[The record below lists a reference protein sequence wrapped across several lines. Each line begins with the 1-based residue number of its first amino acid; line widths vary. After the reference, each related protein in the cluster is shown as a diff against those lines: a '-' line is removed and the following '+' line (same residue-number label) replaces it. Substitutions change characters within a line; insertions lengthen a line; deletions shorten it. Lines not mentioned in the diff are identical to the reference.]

1 MLRITSAEVGT
12 TAGEAARAEDIKL
25 VETIELDAVVVVG
38 FADVENSDAVVRL
51 DVIVDTLPEDMR

>member
-1 MLRITSAEVGT
+1 VLRITSAEVGT
-12 TAGEAARAEDIKL
+12 TAGEVVRVKDIKL

>member
-1 MLRITSAEVGT
+1 VLRVTSVEVGT
-12 TAGEAARAEDIKL
+12 TAGEVARVEDIKL

>member
-1 MLRITSAEVGT
+1 VLRITSAEVGT